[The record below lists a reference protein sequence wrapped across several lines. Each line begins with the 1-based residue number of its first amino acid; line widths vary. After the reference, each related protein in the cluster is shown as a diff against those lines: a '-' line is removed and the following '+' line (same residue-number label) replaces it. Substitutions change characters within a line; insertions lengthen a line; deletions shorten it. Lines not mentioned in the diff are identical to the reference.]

1 MLSVALVMSKENCC
15 IDVYMYVSFLPTV
28 TNSLKFLSIWLAS
41 GLLECIVV
49 VIVMVGWGRR
59 DIVKAFLKPFTSR
72 YRSHDNKP

>member
-15 IDVYMYVSFLPTV
+15 IDVYVSFLPTV

-41 GLLECIVV
+41 GLLESIVV

-59 DIVKAFLKPFTSR
+59 DIVKAFLKPFTPR